1 MREWQLVMHRDNHI
15 DLFQRKFFN
24 KVIFKSRKFIFI
36 GLGIVV
42 LVTLLMVKY
51 DQFGHSTAPIS
62 NKSKLLSMSATLPA
76 QSVDN
81 SSLNVSSSSA
91 PQTNNNAAVVD
102 QSVSG
107 NNVQSSETINIATT
121 TSTRTSPNELSTT
134 NNVVINGKNVQVPAN
149 TDYSKTLVS
158 PNGVTS
164 LNVSNQANQ
173 SGTSSSM
180 SMQIDTQSVNNNT
193 TSESE

>member
-1 MREWQLVMHRDNHI
+1 
-15 DLFQRKFFN
+15 
-24 KVIFKSRKFIFI
+24 
-36 GLGIVV
+36 
-42 LVTLLMVKY
+42 
-51 DQFGHSTAPIS
+51 
-62 NKSKLLSMSATLPA
+62 MSATLPA

-91 PQTNNNAAVVD
+91 PQTNNNAAIVD